1 MYSIGILTILK
12 HKRGLHVT
20 ETESCANTVQ
30 THCTH
35 YTVVKVLCSQ
45 TVHVVKFMCNSV
57 ESQELTSTALH
68 LTHADF
74 FGYVTN

>member
-1 MYSIGILTILK
+1 MLQKLK
-12 HKRGLHVT
+12 AVRIRYRHIVHT
-20 ETESCANTVQ
+20 TQ
-30 THCTH
+30 W
-35 YTVVKVLCSQ
+35 LCSQ

-57 ESQELTSTALH
+57 ESQELTSTASQGMLH